1 MENKLSFLRTFF
13 SCEIDFIISYNLCI
27 EFWKKSQAKLL
38 GLYNIWNYFIQC
50 RAVTIIFDN

>member
-38 GLYNIWNYFIQC
+38 GLYNILKLFY
-50 RAVTIIFDN
+50 TM